1 MSRPTRRSKSLASE
15 TAPAETQRSTL
26 VWIAYGLGILG
37 AVVLAASA
45 LFLAAGYFTTD
56 DVTVG
61 FSVPAIILWSSLVVI
76 GAGTW
81 AWRRYGSRA

>member
-1 MSRPTRRSKSLASE
+1 MSRPTRRSKSLAAE
-15 TAPAETQRSTL
+15 AAPADASRPTL

-37 AVVLAASA
+37 AVVLVSSA

-61 FSVPAIILWSSLVVI
+61 FSVPAIVLWSCFLAI
-76 GAGTW
+76 GVGTW
-81 AWRRYGSRA
+81 IWRRFGSRP